1 MSFLFCRNMAVQN
14 SLPFLQSKNGSF
26 ARDFELQS
34 ACTNASA
41 KQSSESLFLRQNK
54 NHGFTVVFCFAK
66 LRRRK
71 RDSSTLRPAAKRRG
85 ADNQAKPSRR
95 ACSPARRRRLLRRSI
110 VRIGSFSCPPR
121 TPPGAPFLRPRRL
134 PSIYIAFITSSQLYD
149 NIISSQ
155 TATESSQIPPK
166 RD

>member
-54 NHGFTVVFCFAK
+54 KPRFYRGFLFCKASVQKERFFYSAPS
-66 LRRRK
+66 R
-71 RDSSTLRPAAKRRG
+71 
-85 ADNQAKPSRR
+85 QAKPSRR